1 MSFFV
6 GFLYIYFSGQQAVT
20 IMILV
25 VAIIITTSSYF

>member
-20 IMILV
+20 IMIFV
-25 VAIIITTSSYF
+25 VAIIIMY